1 MDNKITF
8 LLFELSVSIANNT
21 PTMGKQNSQ
30 RLKTHKKNVQSIHSV
45 LASILLPLVSIKWLI
60 KKRF

>member
-8 LLFELSVSIANNT
+8 LLFELSVSTPNNT

-30 RLKTHKKNVQSIHSV
+30 RLKTHRETCKAFAV
-45 LASILLPLVSIKWLI
+45 
-60 KKRF
+60 F

>member
-8 LLFELSVSIANNT
+8 LLFELSVSIVNNT

-30 RLKTHKKNVQSIHSV
+30 RLKTHKKTCKAFTV
-45 LASILLPLVSIKWLI
+45 
-60 KKRF
+60 F